1 MLERL
6 ARGSRGAVVLELHV
20 LVGADLP
27 DPVLHYRRHRT
38 QYAGGLHTLFAER
51 YAAKAPKSSLYFV
64 LICFSLAQ
72 PHCPETYSILFLV

>member
-38 QYAGGLHTLFAER
+38 QYAGGLHLYLQKDTRLKLQ
-51 YAAKAPKSSLYFV
+51 KARCTSF
-64 LICFSLAQ
+64 
-72 PHCPETYSILFLV
+72 